1 MSLMYDRLISKVS
14 RPVSITQLNP
24 KGAHIAYAVQGK
36 DSTKI
41 IHVPHSACRECAETG
56 YEESASRRCLR
67 NLQVRFKHKCE
78 AAREI
83 QGMLLHLRNAHT
95 YN

>member
-1 MSLMYDRLISKVS
+1 MIDLLVKIHAQSQSRNSILKV
-14 RPVSITQLNP
+14 RTL
-24 KGAHIAYAVQGK
+24 HTLCRGK

-56 YEESASRRCLR
+56 YEDSASGCLR
-67 NLQVRFKHKCE
+67 VPQGCKLGSNTSAE